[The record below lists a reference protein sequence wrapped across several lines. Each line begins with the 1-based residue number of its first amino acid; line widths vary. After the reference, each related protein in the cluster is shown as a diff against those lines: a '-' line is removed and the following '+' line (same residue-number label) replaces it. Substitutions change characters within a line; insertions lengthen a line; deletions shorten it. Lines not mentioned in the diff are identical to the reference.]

1 VRGHVDL
8 WNAWNCPYCM
18 RVRAALAE
26 KGVPYRTREIDLGS
40 KPPELLALNPKGGVP
55 VLVDGGTIVADSLVI
70 LEYLEDRWPQPA
82 LFPAAAGRDAV
93 KASYERMNALF
104 APHLPKV
111 ARGTPEERAVA
122 LGEIRRAL
130 EGLEAGIPASGFL
143 LGALSARLVR
153 HEASGGLAPGLP
165 WTRGIEPL
173 GAGRD
178 GPPGGPGSDGRPY
191 PGVERA

>member
-1 VRGHVDL
+1 MDL

-40 KPPELLALNPKGGVP
+40 KPAELLALNPKGGVP
-55 VLVDGGTIVADSLVI
+55 ILVDGGTIVADSLVI
-70 LEYLEDRWPQPA
+70 LEYLEDCWPQPS

-111 ARGTPEERAVA
+111 ARGAPEERAVMDRPGRVRDSWPTWRSP
-122 LGEIRRAL
+122 L
-130 EGLEAGIPASGFL
+130 
-143 LGALSARLVR
+143 R
-153 HEASGGLAPGLP
+153 HEASGGLRRPP
-165 WTRGIEPL
+165 WTRGMTRWER
-173 GAGRD
+173 AVM
-178 GPPGGPGSDGRPY
+178 GRPAA
-191 PGVERA
+191 R

>member
-1 VRGHVDL
+1 MDL

-40 KPPELLALNPKGGVP
+40 KPAELLALNPKGGVP

-82 LFPAAAGRDAV
+82 LFPAAAGREAV

-130 EGLEAGIPASGFL
+130 EGLEAGIPANGFL
-143 LGALSARLVR
+143 LGALSAADLAL
-153 HEASGGLAPGLP
+153 ASFVAKLPEGWRPASLGLEGL
-165 WTRGIEPL
+165 TRW
-173 GAGRD
+173 
-178 GPPGGPGSDGRPY
+178 
-191 PGVERA
+191 ERAVMDRPAVRDQMAARTPG